1 MKKLTKITLALL
13 ASLAITSSALAG
25 EFSVTGSAKATYTI
39 VGSDSASGQIS
50 KPQGIGIANEFS
62 LGASGE
68 LDNGWAWTYAQDID
82 GATVQDDAAMSMTT
96 PFGVFKACISE
107 CGLSANMAW
116 DTSTYGAGSDYGFTG
131 TSASTTGAGDTAT
144 TFTWGSS
151 ISSYNN
157 IQYHT
162 PADMLPFGLKVE
174 VGFAPE
180 DDGTINSVNSAATVD
195 ENANSVTQYRVSAAP
210 IDGLSIKASY
220 LDKDGDVAGT
230 GGKTWQN
237 YEAGGIGGTYTMG
250 MASIGYG
257 KFWVA
262 PTKGPKTVGSAN
274 VIHYEN
280 TAMSLGITASDNLSL
295 SYTLEESTEN
305 NRNDSAAGVTTKTTT
320 DFEIRA
326 IQLAYTMG
334 GMTLSVAQKD
344 LQNTDYTDD
353 KDTKET
359 IFALTMAF

>member
-25 EFSVTGSAKATYTI
+25 EFTVTGSAKATYTI
-39 VGSDSASGQIS
+39 VGSDSASGQVS
-50 KPQGIGIANEFS
+50 KPQGIGISNEFS

-68 LDNGWAWTYAQDID
+68 LDNGWSWTYAQDID
-82 GATVQDDAAMSMTT
+82 AATVQDDAAMSMTT
-96 PFGVFKACISE
+96 PYGVFKACISE
-107 CGLSANMAW
+107 CGLSANLAW

-131 TSASTTGAGDTAT
+131 SSASTTAPGDDAT
-144 TFTWGSS
+144 TFTWGTS

-174 VGFAPE
+174 LAFAPE
-180 DDGTINSVNSAATVD
+180 DDGTINSANSAATVD
-195 ENANSVTQYRVSAAP
+195 ENANSVTQWRVSAAP

-220 LDKDGDVAGT
+220 LDKDGDVNGT
-230 GGKTWQN
+230 GAKTIQN
-237 YEAGGIGGTYTMG
+237 YAAGGIGGTYTMG
-250 MASIGYG
+250 IASLGYG

-262 PTKGPKTVGSAN
+262 PTLGTKTTGTAYVD
-274 VIHYEN
+274 HYEN
-280 TAMSLGITASDNLSL
+280 TAMSLGLAASDNLSL
-295 SYTLEESTEN
+295 SYTVEESTEE
-305 NRNDSAAGVTTKTTT
+305 NRNNSAAGVTTRTTT

-334 GMTLSVAQKD
+334 GMTLSIAQKD
-344 LQNTDYTDD
+344 LENTDYTAD

-359 IFALTMAF
+359 IFAVSMAF